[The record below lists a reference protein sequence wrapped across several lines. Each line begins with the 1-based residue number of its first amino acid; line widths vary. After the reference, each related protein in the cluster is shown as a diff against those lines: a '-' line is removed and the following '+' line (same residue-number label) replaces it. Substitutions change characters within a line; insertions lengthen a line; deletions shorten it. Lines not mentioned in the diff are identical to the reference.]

1 MTKDNKL
8 QIIRADQNGNGYVNK
23 GWTND
28 NGLTKGLDI
37 TNGWRVAIL
46 QDDFK
51 NL

>member
-1 MTKDNKL
+1 MTKNNKL

-23 GWTND
+23 GWTNAND

-46 QDDFK
+46 
-51 NL
+51 